1 MISHAC
7 ISAEGS
13 ESAVAST
20 RVISSARPL
29 PRARAQG
36 QYGRARAPHVARQ
49 PQVHSILQDH
59 QHVTPLSANKL
70 TTTFSPL
77 KMGAIYALP
86 PDMPPFHS
94 QIRRSPSLRMAHLTG
109 RRVSSTCSN
118 PLDSD
123 RPKRKAR
130 ISMSVRPPGDSMP
143 CSTTPRNSS
152 PRTRKIAPRAKVSAA
167 KRIPPGK
174 ISSQFEASLSARVSG
189 VNRSRP
195 PSHLGSTRKA

>member
-1 MISHAC
+1 VISHAC

-13 ESAVAST
+13 ESTVAST
-20 RVISSARPL
+20 RAINSVRPL
-29 PRARAQG
+29 PGARAQG
-36 QYGRARAPHVARQ
+36 QCGRARAPHVARQ

-94 QIRRSPSLRMAHLTG
+94 QIRRSPSLRMADLTG
-109 RRVSSTCSN
+109 RRVSITSSN

-123 RPKRKAR
+123 RPKRKDR
-130 ISMSVRPPGDSMP
+130 ISRSVRSPGEGFGDD
-143 CSTTPRNSS
+143 TNHPRQDLAAIRRIAQR
-152 PRTRKIAPRAKVSAA
+152 PRFRCQSLEAA
-167 KRIPPGK
+167 VALRLDTYR
-174 ISSQFEASLSARVSG
+174 LSCLA
-189 VNRSRP
+189 
-195 PSHLGSTRKA
+195 